1 MELLNNGTHKKTFL
15 KNYFVVSAETSNC
28 NEKVKDSEEYSKK
41 EIEKLK
47 KSIDENEKFFRKELW
62 QLREQTGA

>member
-1 MELLNNGTHKKTFL
+1 MELLNIGTQKKTFL